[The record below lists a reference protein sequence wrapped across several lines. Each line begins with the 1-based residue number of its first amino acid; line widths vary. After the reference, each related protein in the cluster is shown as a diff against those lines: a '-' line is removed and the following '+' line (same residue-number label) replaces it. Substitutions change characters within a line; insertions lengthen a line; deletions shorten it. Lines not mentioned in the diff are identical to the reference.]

1 MNKQQ
6 LNKSLNKS
14 LNKIQDC
21 INEIRLGWQIDMNIE
36 VLVAEADELLRKYEG
51 DKNNG

>member
-1 MNKQQ
+1 MTKQQ
-6 LNKSLNKS
+6 LNKRLD
-14 LNKIQDC
+14 KIQDC

-51 DKNNG
+51 EEK